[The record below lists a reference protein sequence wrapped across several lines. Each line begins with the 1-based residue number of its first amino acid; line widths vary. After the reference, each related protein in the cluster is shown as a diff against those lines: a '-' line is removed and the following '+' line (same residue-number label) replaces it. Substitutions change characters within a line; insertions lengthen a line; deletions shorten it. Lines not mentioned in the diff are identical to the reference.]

1 MAATSCLV
9 LAFSFSVCVLTS
21 LTHHKCAVCYS
32 AFSACPPYTP
42 LSHTRTTTTTT
53 TQAYIQGAE
62 AAAKL
67 AANRQQDV
75 RYSPPSQQQQQQHQ
89 PSPTNPPA
97 TTLTGSIVMTSAYSC
112 PDLAEPPSA
121 PPVRMAPIAPVPPP
135 VATPATFSPPRTMSL
150 PDMTQYAAQQED
162 DKRQKRLARNRASA
176 RLRRLRKK
184 NLVDAYEQ
192 EVGSLQSTL
201 AALQAHRW
209 GTADHAGALADAL
222 SMDRGQQVLDEA
234 ADRKR
239 EAASLLAQQLQ
250 WVAMLEDVLLEDRV
264 LHELA
269 TTETMENPE
278 LAQLAATLQLSPSQR
293 ESIVESQRG
302 WQEEW
307 EALQTVKASLV
318 ALQENEWLWN
328 ESVGSVAEQFMVRVC
343 GLCCCGVVADGWES
357 SVPVSYA
364 TACLFLF
371 FFFSHTPSVCISL
384 SLFVIP
390 EHSPQEP
397 SL

>member
-1 MAATSCLV
+1 
-9 LAFSFSVCVLTS
+9 
-21 LTHHKCAVCYS
+21 
-32 AFSACPPYTP
+32 
-42 LSHTRTTTTTT
+42 
-53 TQAYIQGAE
+53 
-62 AAAKL
+62 
-67 AANRQQDV
+67 
-75 RYSPPSQQQQQQHQ
+75 
-89 PSPTNPPA
+89 
-97 TTLTGSIVMTSAYSC
+97 
-112 PDLAEPPSA
+112 
-121 PPVRMAPIAPVPPP
+121 
-135 VATPATFSPPRTMSL
+135 MSL

-371 FFFSHTPSVCISL
+371 SHTPSVCISL